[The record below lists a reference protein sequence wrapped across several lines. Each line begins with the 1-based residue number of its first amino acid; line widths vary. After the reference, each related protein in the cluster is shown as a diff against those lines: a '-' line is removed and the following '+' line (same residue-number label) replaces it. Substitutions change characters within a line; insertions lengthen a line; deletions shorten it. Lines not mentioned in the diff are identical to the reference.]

1 MTEDM
6 LRYDKMVEK
15 ALRNVVREAIDAV
28 AKRKTL
34 PGEHHFFI
42 TFDTANPGVS
52 IPDYLRKQY
61 PEEMTIVLQ
70 YQFYDLEVKDDILK
84 VTLSFNN
91 KLERLVVPLEAITT
105 FADPAVSFALQFQS
119 AYEDDEE
126 FEDEDEPPTTGKKPS
141 KSGDQPAVPKGVAEV
156 VTLDAFRKKQNKDQ

>member
-1 MTEDM
+1 MTEDL

-15 ALRNVVREAIDAV
+15 ALRSVVREAIDNV
-28 AKRKTL
+28 AKRKSL

-42 TFDTANPGVS
+42 TFDTTHAGVA

-61 PEEMTIVLQ
+61 PDEMTIVLQ
-70 YQFYDLEVKDDILK
+70 YQFYDLEVKDDILR

-119 AYEDDEE
+119 PFDDEE
-126 FEDEDEPPTTGKKPS
+126 GDDDADGPAIRDSRPP
-141 KSGDQPAVPKGVAEV
+141 APKGVAEV
-156 VTLDAFRKKQNKDQ
+156 VTLDAFRKKQTQNKDQ